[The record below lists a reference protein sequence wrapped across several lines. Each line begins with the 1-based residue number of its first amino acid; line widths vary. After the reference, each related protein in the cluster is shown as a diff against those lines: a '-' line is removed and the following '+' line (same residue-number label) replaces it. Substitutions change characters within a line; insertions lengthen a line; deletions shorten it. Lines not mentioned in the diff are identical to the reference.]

1 MKKVLGLDLGV
12 ASIGW
17 AFIQEDEAKSEILG
31 MGVRIIPLNP
41 DERDEFTAGNAI
53 SKNAKRR
60 MKRGMRRNIYR
71 RTLRK
76 DLLRKALLE
85 AGIDPGKDLFEG
97 LSKLSLW
104 ELRSKAAS
112 EQISLDELGRVL
124 YHLNQ
129 KRGFKSNRKTDG
141 AEEDPKKESEYKAE
155 IRKNAQ
161 MLEEAQQTIGQYM
174 FQELSNDQYFKL
186 KGRIF
191 PRQAYAN
198 EFKAIWDCQEKFH
211 SNVLTK
217 ELRSR
222 IEDEIIFHQRPLK
235 SQKALVSR
243 CEFEKRY
250 AWVNGKKMDVS
261 PRVTP
266 KSSPLAQWSKIYEA
280 VNNIRFKDEYGNL
293 IEVSA
298 ELLAKVAD
306 MLKWKAK
313 MTPTDIIKVLG
324 VPKDSTHNITDKDKG
339 IQGDTTFSTIANA
352 IKGLDGEAELIALL
366 QDFSVAIDL
375 KADDEQTL
383 VDEETG
389 EVFNFYS
396 KRINESF
403 EKSNYYRLWHLL
415 YSVDNEETLMKN
427 LVEDFNC
434 SFEMARRLVKIDFSK
449 AGFSNKSAA
458 AIKKILPYLMEGE
471 GYSRAMECAGFRHSD
486 YLDKAENEAR
496 TLLDKIPLLQ
506 KNSLRQPVVE
516 KVLNQLINIV
526 NAIIEHPSY
535 GRPDEIRV
543 ELARELKQS
552 KDERNRTSS
561 NISKNEKRNK
571 EIEDRLRK
579 EYGFVKITKSL
590 INKVKIYEEVGG
602 ISPYTGKRI
611 ALADFLN
618 GAGVDVEHIIPKS
631 RLFDDSLS
639 NKTMAESWV
648 NKAKGNMTAFDFMKA
663 QPIAGLQSFDDYIA
677 MVNLWMKAGVNGAK
691 ISRTKYQRLLCP
703 EKDIPK
709 DFIERQ
715 LRQTQ
720 YISKKASQVLGL
732 ACRNVHATSG
742 GVTDFLR
749 EKWGWNDVL
758 KKVNWE
764 RYEKLGLTSVE
775 TRDDGKRIYN
785 IEGWSKRDDHRHHA
799 IDALVVA
806 CTKQSYIQSLNRLNQ
821 FVNKTNTADG
831 LKDAEHFKLKDIAG
845 KAPFQVDDI
854 VERASKI
861 IVSFKPGKR
870 VSSKSKNKATG
881 HVSIIPRGAL
891 SKETV
896 YGKIKIQSKREVQ
909 LNKNFNPEWLI
920 ADKFLRVVIRERI
933 KEYNGDLA
941 KAFKAPIFLAD
952 GVTAIKKV
960 EIYEWNEEA
969 VVKYPLA
976 SIKLKDVEY
985 VVDPAVKKKLQAFFE
1000 KYPNEK
1006 EAIKNIGTEP
1016 IWFNEEKKI
1025 PIRTVRLRT
1034 GLGKVVPQKQ
1044 VSPTEAKGF
1053 VDSGNN
1059 HHLAVYERPDGTL
1072 FDVMVSF
1079 QEAFERKANGIP
1091 LYLNEYEGAK
1101 LKWKFEQNDL
1111 FEIANEEG
1119 KLMYYRMQKVG
1130 KNNVGQ
1136 IGVFLRLVSET
1147 NLVDSKENL
1156 EMKVYYHIQSL
1167 SALQKINP
1175 RAIRINTLCEIL

>member
-17 AFIQEDEAKSEILG
+17 AFIQEDEVKSEILG

-85 AGIDPGKDLFEG
+85 AGIDPGKELFEG
-97 LSKLSLW
+97 LSKLALW

-112 EQISLDELGRVL
+112 EQISLNELGRVL

-161 MLEEAQQTIGQYM
+161 MLEESKQTIGQYM
-174 FQELSNDQYFKL
+174 YNELSNDQYFKL

-198 EFKAIWDCQEKFH
+198 EFKAIWECQVKFH

-217 ELRSR
+217 ELKTR

-250 AWVNGKKMDVS
+250 AWVNEKKMDVS

-266 KSSPLAQWSKIYEA
+266 KSSPLAQLAKIYEA
-280 VNNIRFKDEYGNL
+280 VHNLRVKDNYGKPVELPVDSRLSLAEDLKWVGGLSKAEVAKRLKLSKESTNNIG
-293 IEVSA
+293 
-298 ELLAKVAD
+298 
-306 MLKWKAK
+306 
-313 MTPTDIIKVLG
+313 
-324 VPKDSTHNITDKDKG
+324 DKG
-339 IQGDTTFSTIANA
+339 IQGDTTYAA
-352 IKGLDGEAELIALL
+352 ISKAVSGLAGDAEFLEKIS
-366 QDFSVAIDL
+366 DYKIEIDL
-375 KADDEQTL
+375 VEDKNLTL

-389 EVFNFYS
+389 ELFTYQS
-396 KRINESF
+396 KRVSSSI

-415 YSVDNEETLMKN
+415 YSVDNEETLIKN
-427 LVEDFNC
+427 LQEDFGC
-434 SFEMARRLVKIDFSK
+434 SEEMAIKLVKLDFSK
-449 AGFSNKSAA
+449 PGFSNKSAA
-458 AIKKILPYLMEGE
+458 AIKKILPYLMEGN
-471 GYSRAMECAGFRHSD
+471 GYSRAMECAGYRHSD

-552 KDERNRTSS
+552 KDERNRTAQG
-561 NISKNEKRNK
+561 ISKNEKRNK

-677 MVNLWMKAGVNGAK
+677 MVNLWMKSGVNGAK
-691 ISRTKYQRLLCP
+691 ISRTKYQRLLCT

-775 TRDDGKRIYN
+775 IRDDGKRIYN

-933 KEYNGDLA
+933 KECNGDLA

-952 GVTAIKKV
+952 GVTPIKKV
-960 EIYEWNEEA
+960 DIYEWNEEA

-985 VVDPAVKKKLQAFFE
+985 VVDPVVKQKLQAFFD

-1044 VSPTEAKGF
+1044 VPLTEAKGF

-1091 LYLNEYEGAK
+1091 IYLNEYEGAK

-1111 FEIANEEG
+1111 FEISNADG
-1119 KLMYYRMQKVG
+1119 KVMYYRMQKVSKKSSG
-1130 KNNVGQ
+1130 A
-1136 IGVFLRLVSET
+1136 IDMMLRSISET
-1147 NLVDSKENL
+1147 NLIDTKENL
-1156 EMKVYYHIQSL
+1156 SMNVYYNIQSL
-1167 SALQKINP
+1167 GTMQKINP
-1175 RAIRINTLCEIL
+1175 KPVRLNILGELS

>member
-1 MKKVLGLDLGV
+1 MKKILGLDLGV

-17 AFIQEDEAKSEILG
+17 AFIKEDDKKSEILG
-31 MGVRIIPLNP
+31 MGVRIIPLNS
-41 DERDEFTAGNAI
+41 DERDEFNSGNAI

-60 MKRGMRRNIYR
+60 MKRGMRRNVYR

-76 DLLRKALLE
+76 SLLKNALKE
-85 AGIDPGKDLFEG
+85 VGIDPGKELFEG
-97 LSKLSLW
+97 MSKLSLW
-104 ELRSKAAS
+104 ELRSKAVH

-155 IRKNAQ
+155 IRKNDQ
-161 MLEEAQQTIGQYM
+161 MLRDSNQTIGEYVYA
-174 FQELSNDQYFKL
+174 ELRQDQYFKL

-191 PRQAYAN
+191 PRQAYAD
-198 EFKAIWDCQEKFH
+198 EFNAIWKCQSKFH
-211 SNVLTK
+211 SNVLTE
-217 ELRSR
+217 ELRRR
-222 IEDEIIFHQRPLK
+222 IQDEIIFHQRPLK

-266 KSSPLAQWSKIYEA
+266 KTSPLAQWTKIYEA
-280 VNNIRFKDEYGNL
+280 VLNIRVKN
-293 IEVSA
+293 
-298 ELLAKVAD
+298 ELGQLVPLDFEKLMEVAD
-306 MLKWKAK
+306 ALKHREK
-313 MTPTDIIKVLG
+313 MSATDVFKTLG
-324 VPKDSTHNITDKDKG
+324 LSKNYTHNIGDKG
-339 IQGDTTFSTIANA
+339 IQGDTTFSTIEKV
-352 IKGLDGEAELIALL
+352 IKGLAESENLL
-366 QDFSVAIDL
+366 NKLKDIQFDIVLKDNKDL
-375 KADDEQTL
+375 TM

-389 EVFNFYS
+389 ELFHYQS
-396 KRINESF
+396 KVIGDGF
-403 EKSNYYRLWHLL
+403 EKSDYYRLWHLL
-415 YSVDNEETLMKN
+415 YSVESEESLVKN
-427 LVEDFNC
+427 LMEDFGC
-434 SFEMARRLVKIDFSK
+434 TQELALKLVKLDFTK
-449 AGFSNKSAA
+449 PGFSNKSAA
-458 AIKKILPYLMEGE
+458 AIKKTLPYLMDGFD
-471 GYSRAMECAGFRHSD
+471 YTRAMMCAGYRHSD
-486 YLDKAENEAR
+486 FLDKAENEAR
-496 TLLDKIPLLQ
+496 ALLDKIPILQ

-526 NAIIEHPSY
+526 NAIIEHPNY

-552 KDERNRTSS
+552 KDERNRSSS

-579 EYGFVKITKSL
+579 DYGFVKVTKAL
-590 INKVKIYEEVGG
+590 INKFKIYEEVGG
-602 ISPYTGKRI
+602 VSPYTGKRI

-639 NKTMAESWV
+639 NKTMAEAWV

-663 QPIAGLQSFDDYIA
+663 QPVPGLQSFDDYIA
-677 MVNLWMKAGVNGAK
+677 MVNLWYKAGVNGAK
-691 ISRTKYQRLLCP
+691 ITRTKYERLLCE
-703 EKDIPK
+703 EKKIPN
-709 DFIERQ
+709 DFIDRQ

-720 YISKKASQVLGL
+720 YISRKASQILGL
-732 ACRNVHATSG
+732 VSRNVYATSG

-775 TRDDGKRIYN
+775 KREDGKRIYQ

-799 IDALVVA
+799 VDALVVA

-821 FVNKTNTADG
+821 FVNKTNNAAG
-831 LKDAEHFKLKDIAG
+831 LKDADHYKLKELG
-845 KAPFQVDDI
+845 ELSPFKVDEI
-854 VERASKI
+854 VDVVSKI

-870 VSSKSKNKATG
+870 VASKSKNKSTG
-881 HVSIIPRGAL
+881 HISIIPRGAL

-896 YGKIKIQSKREVQ
+896 YGKIKVQSKREVA
-909 LNKNFNPEWLI
+909 LNKNFNQEWLVV
-920 ADKFLRVVIRERI
+920 DRFLRTVIRERI
-933 KEYNGDLA
+933 QSANGDLS
-941 KAFKAPIFLAD
+941 KAFKLPILMAD
-952 GVTAIKKV
+952 GETPVKKV

-969 VVKYPLA
+969 VVKYPLS
-976 SIKLKDVEY
+976 SIKPKDVEF
-985 VVDPAVKKKLQAFFE
+985 VVDPVVKQKLQAFFDAF
-1000 KYPNEK
+1000 PNEK
-1006 EAIKNIGTEP
+1006 EAIKNIGTQP
-1016 IWFNEEKKI
+1016 IWFNEEKRI
-1025 PIRTVRLRT
+1025 PIRTVRLKT

-1044 VSPTEAKGF
+1044 VSPDEAKGF

-1059 HHLAVYERPDGTL
+1059 HHLAVYEREDGSL

-1091 LYLNEYEGAK
+1091 LYLNEYEGGK

-1111 FEIANEEG
+1111 FEIPNADG
-1119 KLMYYRMQKVG
+1119 KVMYYRMQKVG
-1130 KNNVGQ
+1130 KNAMGTPNV
-1136 IGVFLRLVSET
+1136 VFRLIFET
-1147 NLVDSKENL
+1147 NLEDSKEN
-1156 EMKVYYHIQSL
+1156 MAMNVYYNIQSL
-1167 SALQKINP
+1167 GALQKINP
-1175 RAIRINTLCEIL
+1175 RAIRLNTLGEIV

>member
-17 AFIQEDEAKSEILG
+17 AFIQEDEKKSEILG
-31 MGVRIIPLNP
+31 MGVRIIPLNSE
-41 DERDEFTAGNAI
+41 ERDEFTAGNAI

-60 MKRGMRRNIYR
+60 IKRGMRRNIYR

-76 DLLRKALLE
+76 TLLKRALSE
-85 AGIDPGKDLFEG
+85 VGIEPGKELFEG
-97 LSKLSLW
+97 FSKMNLW
-104 ELRSKAAS
+104 ELRSKAAH
-112 EQISLDELGRVL
+112 EQISLEELGRVL

-161 MLEEAQQTIGQYM
+161 DLLDAHMTIGQYV
-174 FQELSNDQYFKL
+174 FKQLQEDQYFKL

-191 PRQAYAN
+191 PRQAYAD
-198 EFKAIWDCQEKFH
+198 EFMAIWNCQSKFYP
-211 SNVLTK
+211 SVLT
-217 ELRSR
+217 EQLRKR
-222 IEDEIIFHQRPLK
+222 VQDEIIFHQRPLK

-250 AWVNGKKMDVS
+250 AWVNDKKMDVS

-266 KSSPLAQWSKIYEA
+266 RTSPLAQWSKIYEA
-280 VNNIRFKDEYGNL
+280 VLNLRFKDEMGVV
-293 IEVSA
+293 VSVDLQKALALA
-298 ELLAKVAD
+298 EE
-306 MLKWKAK
+306 LKWKEK
-313 MTPTDIIKVLG
+313 MTANDIIKFLG
-324 VPKDSTHNITDKDKG
+324 IPKGVTHNIGEKG
-339 IQGDTTFSTIANA
+339 IQGDTTFSTIEKAVKG
-352 IKGLDGEAELIALL
+352 IK
-366 QDFSVAIDL
+366 
-375 KADDEQTL
+375 KADDLLGRIKKIEFDIELKDNKDLTL

-389 EVFNFYS
+389 ELFHYQS
-396 KRINESF
+396 KTISSHF
-403 EKSNYYRLWHLL
+403 EKSDYYRLWHLL
-415 YSVDNEETLMKN
+415 YSVENEESLIKN
-427 LVEDFNC
+427 LIEDFEC
-434 SFEMARRLVKIDFSK
+434 TAEIAQKLVKLDFTK
-449 AGFSNKSAA
+449 AGYSNRSAA
-458 AIKKILPYLMEGE
+458 AIKKTLPYLMDGLD
-471 GYSRAMECAGFRHSD
+471 YSKAMACAGYRHSD
-486 YLDKAENEAR
+486 YLDKMENEAR
-496 TLLDKIPLLQ
+496 VLLDKVPLLQ

-516 KVLNQLINIV
+516 KVLNQLINVV
-526 NAIIEHPSY
+526 NAIIEHPQY

-552 KDERNRTSS
+552 KEERNRTSS
-561 NISKNEKRNK
+561 NITKQEKRNK
-571 EIEDRLRK
+571 DIEDRLRR
-579 EYGFVKITKSL
+579 EYGFVKVTKSL

-639 NKTMAESWV
+639 NKTMAEAWV

-663 QPIAGLQSFDDYIA
+663 QPIAGLQSFEDYIA
-677 MVNLWMKAGVNGAK
+677 MVNLWFKSGVNGAK
-691 ISRTKYQRLLCP
+691 ISKTKYDRLLCP
-703 EKDIPK
+703 EENIPK

-764 RYEKLGLTSVE
+764 RYEKLGLTSIE
-775 TRDDGKRIYN
+775 TREDGKRIYN
-785 IEGWSKRDDHRHHA
+785 ITGWSKRDDHRHHA

-831 LKDAEHFKLKDIAG
+831 LKEAGHFKLKEIAG
-845 KAPFQVDDI
+845 KAPFEVDEI

-881 HVSIIPRGAL
+881 YTSIIPRGAL

-896 YGKIKIQSKREVQ
+896 YGKIKVQTKREVA
-909 LNKNFNPEWLI
+909 LNKNFNPEWLVV
-920 ADKFLRVVIRERI
+920 DRFLRVMIKERI
-933 KEYNGDLA
+933 KAFDGDLT
-941 KAFKAPIFLAD
+941 KAFKAPIYLAD
-952 GVTAIKKV
+952 GVTPVKKV

-969 VVKYPLA
+969 VVKYPLS
-976 SIKLKDVEY
+976 SIKQKDLEY
-985 VVDPAVKKKLQAFFE
+985 VLDPVVKQKLQAFFDQ
-1000 KYPNEK
+1000 YPNEK
-1006 EAIKNIGTEP
+1006 EAIKNLGAAP
-1016 IWFNEEKKI
+1016 IWFNEEKRI
-1025 PIRTVRLRT
+1025 PIRTVRLMT

-1044 VSPTEAKGF
+1044 VSPDDAKGF

-1059 HHLAVYERPDGTL
+1059 HHLAVYEREDGSL

-1079 QEAFERKANGIP
+1079 QEAFERKANGLP
-1091 LYLNEYEGAK
+1091 LYFTEWEGAK

-1111 FEIANEEG
+1111 FEIDNEE
-1119 KLMYYRMQKVG
+1119 KQYYRCQKIT
-1130 KNNVGQ
+1130 KDSNDN
-1136 IGVFLRLVSET
+1136 ITIFLRLISET
-1147 NLVDSKENL
+1147 KLDDSKENK
-1156 EMKVYYHIQSL
+1156 EMKVYFSL
-1167 SALQKINP
+1167 RNHKNIVDTNP
-1175 RAIRINTLCEIL
+1175 RAIRLSILGELL

>member
-17 AFIQEDEAKSEILG
+17 AYIQEDEKKSEILG

-76 DLLRKALLE
+76 DLLRKALME
-85 AGIDPGKDLFEG
+85 NGITPPKELFESI
-97 LSKLSLW
+97 SKNALW
-104 ELRSKAAS
+104 ELRSKAVQ
-112 EQISLDELGRVL
+112 EKITLDELGRVL

-141 AEEDPKKESEYKAE
+141 AEEDAKKESEYKAE

-161 MLEEAQQTIGQYM
+161 MLSDAGMTIGQYM
-174 FQELSNDQYFKL
+174 FQQLNDDQYFKL

-191 PRQAYAN
+191 PRNAYIE
-198 EFKAIWDCQEKFH
+198 EFDAIWNGQSVHYPE
-211 SNVLTK
+211 VLTNQ
-217 ELRSR
+217 LRDR
-222 IEDEIIFHQRPLK
+222 IRDEIIFHQRPLK

-250 AWVNGKKMDVS
+250 RWVNNKKMDVS

-266 KSSPLAQWSKIYEA
+266 KSSPLAQWAKIYEA
-280 VNNIRFKDEYGNL
+280 VLNIRFKNEYGKIVP
-293 IEVSA
+293 IETNQLLELADVLKYKEKLSA
-298 ELLAKVAD
+298 TE
-306 MLKWKAK
+306 
-313 MTPTDIIKVLG
+313 IIKKLDI
-324 VPKDSTHNITDKDKG
+324 PKGYTHNIGDKG
-339 IQGDTTFSTIANA
+339 IQGDFTFAKINKA
-352 IKGLDGEAELIALL
+352 IQGLDGEQALMKKLMSFELEIEWRN
-366 QDFSVAIDL
+366 
-375 KADDEQTL
+375 DEKMKY
-383 VDEETG
+383 VDVETG
-389 EVFNFYS
+389 ELMEYEV
-396 KRINESF
+396 KRVSNSF
-403 EKSNYYRLWHLL
+403 ERSDYFRLWHLL
-415 YSVDNEETLMKN
+415 YSVDNEETLKKN
-427 LVEDFNC
+427 LMEDF
-434 SFEMARRLVKIDFSK
+434 SISEDMAVQLVKLDFTK
-449 AGFSNKSAA
+449 EGFSNKSAA
-458 AIKKILPYLMEGE
+458 CLKKMMPYLMDGHD
-471 GYSRAMECAGFRHSD
+471 YTRAMDFAGYRHSD
-486 YLDKAENEAR
+486 FLDKAENEAR
-496 TLLDKIPLLQ
+496 QLLDKIPLLQ

-526 NAIIEHPSY
+526 NAIMEHPQY

-561 NISKNEKRNK
+561 TISKQEKRNK
-571 EIEDRLRK
+571 DIEDRLRK
-579 EYGFVKITKSL
+579 EYGFVKVTKSL

-602 ISPYTGKRI
+602 ISPYTGNRI

-663 QPIAGLQSFDDYIA
+663 QPIPGLQSFDDYVATI
-677 MVNLWMKAGVNGAK
+677 NLWYKAGVNGAK
-691 ISRTKYQRLLCP
+691 ISRTKYERLLC
-703 EKDIPK
+703 EESNIPK

-764 RYEKLGLTSVE
+764 RYEKLGLTSIE
-775 TRDDGKRIYN
+775 TKENGKRIYN

-831 LKDAEHFKLKDIAG
+831 LKDAEHFKLKEIAG
-845 KAPFQVDDI
+845 KAPFEVDDI

-870 VSSKSKNKATG
+870 VASKSKNKATG

-896 YGKIKIQSKREVQ
+896 YGKIKIQSKREVA
-909 LNKNFNPEWLI
+909 LNKNFDPNWLVV
-920 ADKFLRVVIRERI
+920 DKGIRALI
-933 KEYNGDLA
+933 KSRLAEHNNDVA
-941 KAFKAPIFLAD
+941 KALKSPILLSD
-952 GVTAIKKV
+952 GTTAVKKV

-976 SIKLKDVEY
+976 SIKQKDVEY
-985 VVDPAVKKKLQAFFE
+985 VVDPVVKQKLQDFFNR
-1000 KYPNEK
+1000 YPNEK
-1006 EAIKNIGTEP
+1006 EAIKNLGIEP
-1016 IWFNEEKKI
+1016 IWFNEAKRI

-1044 VSPTEAKGF
+1044 VPHHEAKGF

-1059 HHLAVYERPDGTL
+1059 HHLAVYEREDGTL

-1091 LYLNEYEGAK
+1091 IYLNEYEGGK
-1101 LKWKFEQNDL
+1101 LKWKFEQNEL
-1111 FEIANEEG
+1111 FEIANAEG
-1119 KLMYYRMQKVG
+1119 KVMYYRMQKVG
-1130 KNNVGQ
+1130 KNTVGQ
-1136 IGVFLRLVSET
+1136 IGVFLRLISET
-1147 NLVDSKENL
+1147 NLVDSKQNL
-1156 EMKVYYHIQSL
+1156 QMNVYYNIAST
-1167 SALQKINP
+1167 SALQKLNP
-1175 RAIRINTLCEIL
+1175 KSVKLNLLGELS

>member
-1 MKKVLGLDLGV
+1 MKKILGLDLGV

-17 AFIQEDEAKSEILG
+17 AFIKEDEKKSEILG

-41 DERDEFTAGNAI
+41 DERDEFNSGNAI

-76 DLLRKALLE
+76 TLLRNALKE
-85 AGIDPGKDLFEG
+85 VGIDPGKALFEE
-97 LSKLSLW
+97 LSKMNLW
-104 ELRSKAAS
+104 ELRARAAQ
-112 EQISLDELGRVL
+112 EQISLEELGRVL

-161 MLEEAQQTIGQYM
+161 ILTDTGKTIGEYV
-174 FQELSNDQYFKL
+174 FGELSNDQYFKL

-191 PRQAYAN
+191 PRQAYAD
-198 EFKAIWDCQEKFH
+198 EFNAIWNCQ
-211 SNVLTK
+211 SNFYPDVLT
-217 ELRSR
+217 ENLRHR
-222 IEDEIIFHQRPLK
+222 IQNEIIFHQRPLK

-250 AWVNGKKMDVS
+250 AWVNGKRMDVS

-266 KSSPLAQWSKIYEA
+266 KTSPLAQWTKIYEA
-280 VNNIRFKDEYGNL
+280 VRNIRVKNEYGQVVEL
-293 IEVSA
+293 EFEKLKAVA
-298 ELLAKVAD
+298 ET
-306 MLKWKAK
+306 LKWKDK
-313 MTPTDIIKVLG
+313 MSATEIFKVLG
-324 VPKDSTHNITDKDKG
+324 LDKSVTHNIGEKG
-339 IQGDTTFSTIANA
+339 IQGDTTYSSIEKAVKDLPGSKQFLERLQA
-352 IKGLDGEAELIALL
+352 IQFDIVLKDNK
-366 QDFSVAIDL
+366 DL
-375 KADDEQTL
+375 TM

-389 EVFNFYS
+389 ELFHYQS
-396 KRINESF
+396 KVIGEGF
-403 EKSNYYRLWHLL
+403 EKSDYFRLWHLL
-415 YSVDNEETLMKN
+415 YSVESEESLIKN
-427 LVEDFNC
+427 LLEDFQC
-434 SFEMARRLVKIDFSK
+434 SIEVAQKLVKLDFTK
-449 AGFSNKSAA
+449 LGFSNKSAA
-458 AIKKILPYLMEGE
+458 AIKKTLPYLMDGFD
-471 GYSRAMECAGFRHSD
+471 YTRAMMCAGYRHSD
-486 YLDKAENEAR
+486 FLDKAENEAR
-496 TLLDKIPLLQ
+496 VLLDKIPILQ

-526 NAIIEHPSY
+526 NAIIEHPQY

-552 KDERNRTSS
+552 KDERNRSSS

-571 EIEDRLRK
+571 EIEERLKK
-579 EYGFVKITKSL
+579 EYGFVKISKSL
-590 INKVKIYEEVGG
+590 INKYKIYEEVGG

-663 QPIAGLQSFDDYIA
+663 QPVPGLQSFDDYIA
-677 MVNLWMKAGVNGAK
+677 MVNLWYKAGVNGAK
-691 ISRTKYQRLLCP
+691 ISRTKYERLLC
-703 EKDIPK
+703 EEAKIPN
-709 DFIERQ
+709 DFIDRQ

-720 YISKKASQVLGL
+720 YISKKASQILGL
-732 ACRNVHATSG
+732 VSRNVYATSG

-764 RYEKLGLTSVE
+764 RYEKLGLTSIE
-775 TRDDGKRIYN
+775 TREDGKRIYQ

-799 IDALVVA
+799 VDALVVA

-821 FVNKTNTADG
+821 FVNKTNNATG
-831 LKDAEHFKLKDIAG
+831 LKDADHYKLKELG
-845 KAPFQVDDI
+845 ELSPFKVDEI
-854 VERASKI
+854 VEVVANI

-870 VSSKSKNKATG
+870 VSSKSKNKSTG
-881 HVSIIPRGAL
+881 HISIIPRGPL

-896 YGKIKIQSKREVQ
+896 YGKIKVQSIREVV
-909 LNKNFNPEWLI
+909 LNKNFNPEWLVV
-920 ADKFLRVVIRERI
+920 DRFLRTVIRERI
-933 KEYNGDLA
+933 KSANGDLS
-941 KAFKAPIFLAD
+941 KAFKLPILLAD
-952 GVTAIKKV
+952 GETPVKKV

-969 VVKYPLA
+969 VVKYPIS
-976 SIKLKDVEY
+976 SIKQKDVEY
-985 VVDPAVKKKLQAFFE
+985 VVDPVVKQKLQAFFDTF
-1000 KYPNEK
+1000 PNEK
-1006 EAIKNIGTEP
+1006 EAIKNIGVQP
-1016 IWFNEEKKI
+1016 IWFNEEKRI
-1025 PIRTVRLRT
+1025 PIRTVRLKT

-1044 VSPTEAKGF
+1044 VSPDEAKGF

-1059 HHLAVYERPDGTL
+1059 HHLAVYEREDGSL

-1091 LYLNEYEGAK
+1091 LYLNEYEGGK

-1111 FEIANEEG
+1111 FEIANAEG
-1119 KLMYYRMQKVG
+1119 KVMFYRIQKVSKTAAG
-1130 KNNVGQ
+1130 TPNV
-1136 IGVFLRLVSET
+1136 FFRLISET
-1147 NLVDSKENL
+1147 NLVDTKENL
-1156 EMKVYYHIQSL
+1156 SMNVYYNIQSL
-1167 SALQKINP
+1167 GALQKINP
-1175 RAIRINTLCEIL
+1175 RAIRLNTLGEIV

>member
-17 AFIQEDEAKSEILG
+17 AFIQEDEVKSEILG

-85 AGIDPGKDLFEG
+85 AGINPGKELFEG
-97 LSKLSLW
+97 LSKLALW

-112 EQISLDELGRVL
+112 EQISLNELGRVL

-161 MLEEAQQTIGQYM
+161 MLEESKQTIGQYM
-174 FQELSNDQYFKL
+174 YNELSNDQYFKL

-198 EFKAIWDCQEKFH
+198 EFKAIWECQVKFH

-217 ELRSR
+217 ELKTR

-280 VNNIRFKDEYGNL
+280 VNNIRLKDEYGKP
-293 IEVSA
+293 IEVST
-298 ELLAKVAD
+298 ELLAKVSE

-313 MTPTDIIKVLG
+313 MSSAEIIKVLG
-324 VPKDSTHNITDKDKG
+324 VPKDCTNNIGDKG

-366 QDFSVAIDL
+366 QDFSVTVDL
-375 KADDEQTL
+375 IADEEQSL

-396 KRINESF
+396 KRINDSF

-415 YSVDNEETLMKN
+415 YSVDNEETLLKN

-434 SFEMARRLVKIDFSK
+434 SDEMARRLVKIDFTK

-458 AIKKILPYLMEGE
+458 AIKKILPYLMEGN
-471 GYSRAMECAGFRHSD
+471 GYSRAMECAGYRHSD

-552 KDERNRTSS
+552 KDERNRTAQG
-561 NISKNEKRNK
+561 ISKNEKRNK

-677 MVNLWMKAGVNGAK
+677 MVNLWMKSGVNGAK
-691 ISRTKYQRLLCP
+691 ISRTKYQRLLCT

-933 KEYNGDLA
+933 KECNGDLA

-960 EIYEWNEEA
+960 EIYELNEEA

-985 VVDPAVKKKLQAFFE
+985 VVDPVVKQKLQAFFD

-1044 VSPTEAKGF
+1044 VPLSEAKGF

-1072 FDVMVSF
+1072 FDNMVSF

-1119 KLMYYRMQKVG
+1119 KLMYYRMQKVT
-1130 KNNVGQ
+1130 KAASGQ
-1136 IGVFLRLVSET
+1136 IDIFLRLISET
-1147 NLVDSKENL
+1147 ELIDTKENIL
-1156 EMKVYYHIQSL
+1156 MNVYYRMSSL
-1167 SALQKINP
+1167 VALQKIAPKAVRLN
-1175 RAIRINTLCEIL
+1175 ILGELS